1 MEGKSISEGGIVA
14 AREIGYVT
22 LTLSFEREGN
32 KWVGTCLELGTST
45 FTRTLKQTQI
55 DLKALVGEHLNLLEE
70 EGERENFFKRWDI
83 PIHSPKSK
91 PHEFTIRASGDFWD
105 RLFRDTMDPTGP
117 FLRPSRFPVKQ
128 RRVPVGV

>member
-1 MEGKSISEGGIVA
+1 MIQECGHLFSPRGDNDSLESLTPPDLMEGKSISEGGIVA

-55 DLKALVGEHLNLLEE
+55 DLKAL
-70 EGERENFFKRWDI
+70 
-83 PIHSPKSK
+83 
-91 PHEFTIRASGDFWD
+91 
-105 RLFRDTMDPTGP
+105 
-117 FLRPSRFPVKQ
+117 
-128 RRVPVGV
+128 